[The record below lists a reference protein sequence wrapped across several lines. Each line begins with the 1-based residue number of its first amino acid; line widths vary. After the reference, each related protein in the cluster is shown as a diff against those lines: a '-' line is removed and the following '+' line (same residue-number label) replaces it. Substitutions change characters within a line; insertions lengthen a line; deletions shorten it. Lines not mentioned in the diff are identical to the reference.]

1 MEEME
6 PVVRVGFVPAG
17 LVAGAFAAV
26 GAEGLIP
33 PERLCLPATGAFL
46 TPSEIEAR
54 GRVAVEDDLTDAA
67 EPVGETIERVVVGAG
82 FEAEDGAGLAEAEDD
97 RGGFEVEE
105 D

>member
-6 PVVRVGFVPAG
+6 PVLRVGFVPAG
-17 LVAGAFAAV
+17 LVAGAFVAV

-33 PERLCLPATGAFL
+33 PERLCLPAEGAFL

-54 GRVAVEDDLTDAA
+54 GLVAVEEDLTDAA
-67 EPVGETIERVVVGAG
+67 EPVGETIERVVVAC
-82 FEAEDGAGLAEAEDD
+82 FETEDGAGLAEAEDD
-97 RGGFEVEE
+97 KGGFEVEE

>member
-17 LVAGAFAAV
+17 LVAGAFAAA

-33 PERLCLPATGAFL
+33 PERLCLPAEGAFL

-54 GRVAVEDDLTDAA
+54 GRVAVEEDLTDAA
-67 EPVGETIERVVVGAG
+67 EPVGETIERVVVAG
-82 FEAEDGAGLAEAEDD
+82 FEGAGLAEVEDD